1 MPEVREEIVDGEIAL
16 VTLDFPPVNA
26 LTPEAFLDITA
37 TFDSYLARP
46 EIRACVLT
54 AEGERAFCA
63 GVDVRSRLPEG
74 ETQASP
80 GAHYRRARETFN
92 SIYESAVP
100 VIGAINGPALGAGLA
115 IAASCDY
122 LVAST
127 RASFG
132 LPEIDV
138 GLLGGARH
146 LQRLFPQGV
155 TRRMHYTA
163 ERASAE
169 EAHRLGAVHAVVPPD
184 ELVEA
189 ALSEARVVARKM
201 PGGIRLAK
209 ETLNQIEWM
218 DLKAGY
224 LYEQTRTEILQRTE
238 DSAEAKRAF
247 LERRPPRF
255 TGR

>member
-1 MPEVREEIVDGEIAL
+1 MSPVREELIDGQIAL

-26 LTPEAFLDITA
+26 LAPDAFLDITA
-37 TFDSYLARP
+37 VFDSFLARP
-46 EIRACVLT
+46 EVRVCVLT

-63 GVDVRSRLPEG
+63 GVDVRSRLPDG

-92 SIYESAVP
+92 SIYESAIP

-122 LVAST
+122 LLASD

-169 EAHRLGAVHAVVPPD
+169 ESLRLGVVHAVVPPG

-189 ALSEARVVARKM
+189 ALAEARVIASKM
-201 PGGIRLAK
+201 PTGIRLAK

-218 DLKAGY
+218 DLNPGY
-224 LYEQTRTEILQRTE
+224 LYEQTRTEILQHTE
-238 DSAEAKRAF
+238 DAAEAKRAF

>member
-1 MPEVREEIVDGEIAL
+1 MSPVREELVDGQIAL

-37 TFDSYLARP
+37 VFDSYFARP
-46 EIRACVLT
+46 EVRVVVIT

-63 GVDVRSRLPEG
+63 GVDVGSRLPAG
-74 ETQASP
+74 ETQVSP

-92 SIYESAVP
+92 AIYESAVP

-122 LVAST
+122 LVASE

-146 LQRLFPQGV
+146 LQRLFPQVV

-163 ERASAE
+163 DRAGAAE
-169 EAHRLGAVHAVVPPD
+169 AYRLGAVHRVVAPG
-184 ELVEA
+184 ELLEA
-189 ALSEARVVARKM
+189 ALAEARTIASKM
-201 PGGIRLAK
+201 TTGIRLAK

-218 DLKAGY
+218 DLKPGY

-238 DSAEAKRAF
+238 DAAEAKRAF

>member
-1 MPEVREEIVDGEIAL
+1 MSPVREETIDGQIAL

-26 LTPEAFLDITA
+26 LTPEAFQEITA
-37 TFDSYLARP
+37 TFDAYLTRS
-46 EIRACVLT
+46 EVKVCVIT

-74 ETQASP
+74 ETQTSP

-92 SIYESAVP
+92 AIYESAVP

-122 LVAST
+122 LVASE

-163 ERASAE
+163 ERANAAE
-169 EAHRLGAVHAVVPPD
+169 AYRLGAVHSVVPPGG
-184 ELVEA
+184 LLEA
-189 ALSEARVVARKM
+189 ALAQARAIATKM
-201 PGGIRLAK
+201 PRGIRLAK

-218 DLKAGY
+218 DLKPGY

-238 DSAEAKRAF
+238 DAGEAKRAF
-247 LERRPPRF
+247 LERRAPRF

>member
-1 MPEVREEIVDGEIAL
+1 MSPVREELVDGRIAL

-37 TFDSYLARP
+37 VFDSFVARP
-46 EIRACVLT
+46 DVRACVLT

-63 GVDVRSRLPEG
+63 GVDVRSRLPDG

-92 SIYESAVP
+92 AIYESAVP

-122 LVAST
+122 LVASE

-146 LQRLFPQGV
+146 L
-155 TRRMHYTA
+155 
-163 ERASAE
+163 
-169 EAHRLGAVHAVVPPD
+169 
-184 ELVEA
+184 
-189 ALSEARVVARKM
+189 
-201 PGGIRLAK
+201 
-209 ETLNQIEWM
+209 
-218 DLKAGY
+218 
-224 LYEQTRTEILQRTE
+224 
-238 DSAEAKRAF
+238 
-247 LERRPPRF
+247 
-255 TGR
+255 